1 MNSDGC
7 EYLEWEICASLV
19 IHLSWFWLECPLLC
33 SNDLSLSSKSTAVEV
48 PMLAALLKNSEF
60 ERKSCVDEKS
70 LWDICESM
78 SSNIGGDGGAIWRD
92 LDEALNR
99 GLQDDNQTVNQRSS
113 FEQKRL
119 LKPLSSLLYRWDVL
133 KMLKYQV
140 LIFFNCEKINLFPHY
155 MRKHKSVIIKQ
166 KVKAAWLKN
175 Q

>member
-33 SNDLSLSSKSTAVEV
+33 SNDLSLSSKSTAAEV

-119 LKPLSSLLYRWDVL
+119 LVIWTFLETSLFPPLSMGCI
-133 KMLKYQV
+133 K
-140 LIFFNCEKINLFPHY
+140 NAKISSSHFL
-155 MRKHKSVIIKQ
+155 
-166 KVKAAWLKN
+166 
-175 Q
+175 